1 MTTATASFEITSWE
15 PARTDERP
23 VGPAIGK
30 VTVRKTFTGDLE
42 GSSVAELLTVQ
53 KGDEGLAYTAVERVE
68 GTLHQCAGTFVLV
81 HGAADPTP
89 PARGSIVPGSG
100 TGELQGLHGE
110 VRVEHDEQGAR
121 FTFDYE
127 LG

>member
-1 MTTATASFEITSWE
+1 M
-15 PARTDERP
+15 
-23 VGPAIGK
+23 
-30 VTVRKTFTGDLE
+30 
-42 GSSVAELLTVQ
+42 
-53 KGDEGLAYTAVERVE
+53 
-68 GTLHQCAGTFVLV
+68 LV

-100 TGELQGLHGE
+100 TGELQGLRGE

>member
-42 GSSVAELLTVQ
+42 G
-53 KGDEGLAYTAVERVE
+53 
-68 GTLHQCAGTFVLV
+68 TLHQCAGTFVLV

-100 TGELQGLHGE
+100 TGELQGLRGE